1 MSIEHLFNKRAV
13 ILRHVPADPSWGSS
27 DVYGEEE
34 DIPCRIRA
42 ISGSEYKDGKVRAEA
57 THRVYLACSV
67 KLDPADMIR
76 IDDIDYDILPPINN
90 AGGSVD
96 HHMEVDLKEHL
107 W

>member
-1 MSIEHLFNKRAV
+1 MSIESLFNKRAT

-34 DIPCRIRA
+34 NIPCRLRTV
-42 ISGSEYKDGKVRAEA
+42 SGNEYTDGKVRAEA
-57 THRVYLACSV
+57 THRVYLTCQI
-67 KLDPADMIR
+67 KLDVADMIR

-90 AGGSVD
+90 AGGAQD
-96 HHMEVDLKEHL
+96 HHMEVDLKEHM